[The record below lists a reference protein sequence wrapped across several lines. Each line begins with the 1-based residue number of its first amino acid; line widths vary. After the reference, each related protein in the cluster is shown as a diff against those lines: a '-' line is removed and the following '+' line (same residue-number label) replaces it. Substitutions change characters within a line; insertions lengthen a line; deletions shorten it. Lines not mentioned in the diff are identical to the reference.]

1 MAEKIVEAPLTL
13 DWYDLLEQ
21 ALREPG
27 ELAAAHRFFHKYSLA
42 NRWLASTQL
51 RKLGLPLLPINTFGT
66 KEAETGIP
74 KSGWLACNRHVKAGE
89 KACISLISPMPVTK
103 KKKDSDSAAT
113 GKKKTS
119 KTAATGSA
127 APAPADANDTFVMF
141 RPRRAWFHMGQTD
154 GEDYIVEEKTRDW
167 NATAALEMLEIG
179 EQSFEFRSVSD
190 TRLGYAEG
198 RAIAISPLEEHPTYG
213 RVREMARVVLGH
225 TELTLAKNVPV
236 DAVMQDV
243 EAETTAYLV
252 AATLGFSG
260 METSQAKLQE
270 HLSGASRI
278 PEKSA
283 QRAFSAADKILN
295 AGYC

>member
-51 RKLGLPLLPINTFGT
+51 RKLGLPLLPINTFGM
-66 KEAETGIP
+66 KDKETGLP
-74 KSGWLACNRHVKAGE
+74 KTGWLACKRYVKAGE
-89 KACISLISPMPVTK
+89 KASISLIMPMPVTK
-103 KKKDSDSAAT
+103 KKASDTAAT

-119 KTAATGSA
+119 KAVATGAA
-127 APAPADANDTFVMF
+127 APAPAEGNDTFVMF
-141 RPRRAWFHMGQTD
+141 RPRRAWFHLGQTD
-154 GEDYIVEEKTRDW
+154 GEEYIVEEKTRDW
-167 NATAALEMLEIG
+167 TAGAALEMLEIA
-179 EQSFEFRSVSD
+179 EQSFAFNSVSD
-190 TRLGYAEG
+190 TRLGYADG
-198 RAIAISPLEEHPTYG
+198 RAIAISPLEMHPTYG

-270 HLSGASRI
+270 HLAGASRI